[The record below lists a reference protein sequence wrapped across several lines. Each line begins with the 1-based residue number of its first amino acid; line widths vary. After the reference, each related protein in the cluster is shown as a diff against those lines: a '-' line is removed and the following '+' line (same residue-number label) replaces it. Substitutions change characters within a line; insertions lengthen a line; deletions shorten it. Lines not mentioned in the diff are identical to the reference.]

1 MQITRAK
8 STHGAPQQQQVPDA
22 HLELFRSRDA
32 NPVARALIMYVSAH
46 DVVVHY
52 ASLGHQVG
60 DRREGE
66 HEREHHLCP
75 SGHGPSEWD
84 GSGGGGGG

>member
-1 MQITRAK
+1 
-8 STHGAPQQQQVPDA
+8 
-22 HLELFRSRDA
+22 
-32 NPVARALIMYVSAH
+32 MYVSAH

-60 DRREGE
+60 DRRECE

-75 SGHGPSEWD
+75 SEHGPNESD
-84 GSGGGGGG
+84 GSCGGGGGWDEVPRRGGIIITMVTRLVVE